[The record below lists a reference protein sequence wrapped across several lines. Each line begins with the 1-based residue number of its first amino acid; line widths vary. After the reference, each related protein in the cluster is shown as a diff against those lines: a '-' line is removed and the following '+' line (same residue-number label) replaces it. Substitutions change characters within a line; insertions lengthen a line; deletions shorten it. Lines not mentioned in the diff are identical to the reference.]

1 MSKIFTLNVQ
11 DAVKGI
17 IVAVLSAVIALVLSM
32 LQNGIA
38 IDWKQVGITALVA
51 GLGYIT
57 KNFLSDE
64 QGKIGG
70 KI

>member
-11 DAVKGI
+11 DAIKGV
-17 IVAVLSAVIALVLSM
+17 IVAVLSAVIALILSM
-32 LQNGIA
+32 LQNGVA
-38 IDWKQVGITALVA
+38 IDWKSVGVTALIA

-57 KNFLSDE
+57 KNFLSDD
-64 QGKIGG
+64 QGKLGG